1 MPLMIKEFDG
11 AKPELV
17 KQEEKEVKTMME
29 TKRVLLKR
37 KADVKV
43 VVKVND

>member
-11 AKPELV
+11 AKTELV

-29 TKRVLLKR
+29 TKRVLSKKKGGCKGGR
-37 KADVKV
+37 KGK
-43 VVKVND
+43 

>member
-17 KQEEKEVKTMME
+17 KQEEKEVKT
-29 TKRVLLKR
+29 
-37 KADVKV
+37 
-43 VVKVND
+43 NDGNKTCAF